1 MRDTEREQRHRQREE
16 QAPCREPDEGL
27 DPRTAGSHPEPKAD
41 AQPRSHP
48 GVPRNHFKL
57 RKILTFQAIR

>member
-27 DPRTAGSHPEPKAD
+27 DPRTAGSNPEPKAD

-48 GVPRNHFKL
+48 GVPKKL
-57 RKILTFQAIR
+57 IPFV